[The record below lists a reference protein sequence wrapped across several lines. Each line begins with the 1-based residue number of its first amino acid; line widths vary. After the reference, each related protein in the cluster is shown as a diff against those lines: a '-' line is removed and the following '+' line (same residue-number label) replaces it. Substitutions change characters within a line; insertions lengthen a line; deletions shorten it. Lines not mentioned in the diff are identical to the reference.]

1 MNRIARWPLC
11 GALALLACL
20 AQAQVIVD
28 GRPRVLVLF
37 DEKVMGVLG
46 TTGWEVPNQ
55 TELTLIEHLRSDGFV
70 LLDPQALRRNIDRNR
85 GLRLLEGDERSASAT
100 GLAVGADISILGT
113 AISKPAGA
121 KLLGT
126 QLQSIQATVTAR
138 VVLND
143 TGEVVGTATATA
155 TKASLDE
162 VQGGVQAL
170 EEASRKLAAKLLPQV
185 LAATDRVAAG
195 HGGAGVEVTIAG
207 LKSYRQLDYLL
218 YYFETEVDG
227 MTQVY
232 LRDFTNTVATI
243 RLEYDGTTQVLARK
257 VARKSFKGFR
267 LEPTEVT
274 GNQLQFSVIG
284 SR

>member
-1 MNRIARWPLC
+1 MSNVVRWVLC
-11 GALALLACL
+11 AAIALAAPVV
-20 AQAQVIVD
+20 QAEVSVD

-55 TELTLIEHLRSDGFV
+55 TELTLIKQLRSDGFV
-70 LLDPQALRRNIDRNR
+70 ILDPDTLRRNIDRAM
-85 GLRLLEGDERSASAT
+85 GLRMLEGDQRSATAT
-100 GLAVGADISILGT
+100 GLALGADISVLGT

-126 QLQSIQATVTAR
+126 QMQSLQATVTAR

-155 TKASLDE
+155 SRAALDE

-170 EEASRKLAAKLLPQV
+170 DEATQKVAADLIPQI
-185 LAATDRVAAG
+185 LAATDRVAKNG
-195 HGGAGVEVTIAG
+195 LGIEVTIAG

-218 YYFETEVDG
+218 YYFETDVEG

-232 LRDFTNTVATI
+232 LRDFTNTVATV
-243 RLEYDGTTQVLARK
+243 RLEYDDTPQVLARK
-257 VARKSFKGFR
+257 VARESFKGFR

-274 GNQLQFSVIG
+274 SNQLQFSVIG

>member
-1 MNRIARWPLC
+1 MNRLARCALC
-11 GALALLACL
+11 LGLVFLAAL
-20 AQAQVIVD
+20 AQAQVSID

-37 DEKVMGVLG
+37 DEKVLGVLG

-55 TELTLIEHLRSDGFV
+55 TELTLIEHLRADGFV
-70 LLDPQALRRNIDRNR
+70 LLDPKTLRRNIDRDR
-85 GLRLLEGDERSASAT
+85 GMRLLEGDERSAAAA
-100 GLAVGADISILGT
+100 GLAVGAEISILGT

-126 QLQSIQATVTAR
+126 QMQSIQATVTAR

-143 TGEVVGTATATA
+143 TGEVVGTASARA
-155 TKASLDE
+155 SKASLDE
-162 VQGGVQAL
+162 VQGGVLAL
-170 EEASRKLAAKLLPQV
+170 EEATEKLAAQLLPQI
-185 LAATDRVAAG
+185 LAATDRVDGAARG
-195 HGGAGVEVTIAG
+195 IEVTIAG

-218 YYFETEVDG
+218 YFFETEVPG

-232 LRDFTNTVATI
+232 LRDFTNTVATV

-257 VARKSFKGFR
+257 VARESFKGFR

-274 GNQLQFSVIG
+274 GSKLQFSVIG
-284 SR
+284 SP